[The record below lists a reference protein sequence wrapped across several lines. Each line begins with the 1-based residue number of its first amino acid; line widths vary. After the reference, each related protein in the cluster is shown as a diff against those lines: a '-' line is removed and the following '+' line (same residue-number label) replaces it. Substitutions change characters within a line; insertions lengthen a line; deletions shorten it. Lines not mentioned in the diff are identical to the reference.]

1 MKRFNILLVA
11 FALFSIS
18 NCAYD
23 WTPVN
28 DLFNNLI
35 LKKVIPGAVV
45 MVGNNGSALFQSPY
59 GTLTYQTDAFEQRVQ
74 NDTMYDVASLT
85 KVMGTT
91 AAIISLLDGKQIALT
106 DLVTK
111 YLPQYGN
118 GGKGNTTIANL
129 LLHNAGLLYDYPG
142 PLPPVVEEIWTY
154 LWYVK
159 PAYPIGSK
167 WSYSNLGYVLLGEII
182 KKVTGKSLQD
192 YFHQSQVF
200 MGLKE
205 TMFNPPANYTY
216 RIAPCEYD
224 AELRHRIV
232 RGEAH
237 ERLSYYLGGET
248 GHSGLFTTATDVT
261 RYVRLILNLGKIG
274 IEARAFSAATV

>member
-1 MKRFNILLVA
+1 MTAFNI
-11 FALFSIS
+11 FTISILIFGLC
-18 NCAYD
+18 NCSYD

-28 DLFNNLI
+28 TLFNNLI
-35 LKKVIPGAVV
+35 LRRVFPGAVV
-45 MVGNNGSALFQSPY
+45 AVGNGTSTIFQSPY
-59 GTLTYQTDAFEQRVQ
+59 GTLTHKSDVFEQHVQ

-85 KVMGTT
+85 KVMGTS
-91 AAIISLLDGKQIALT
+91 AALIGLLDGKTIGLN

-111 YLPQYGN
+111 YLPLYAN

-142 PLPPVVEEIWTY
+142 PLPPIVEELWTY

-167 WSYSNLGYVLLGEII
+167 SSYSNLGFVLLGEIV
-182 KKVTGKSLQD
+182 KKVTGKSLAD
-192 YFHQSQVF
+192 YYHQSQVF

-205 TMFNPPANYTY
+205 TMFNPPNNYTY

-232 RGEAH
+232 RGEPH
-237 ERLSYYLGGET
+237 ERVSYYLGG
-248 GHSGLFTTATDVT
+248 
-261 RYVRLILNLGKIG
+261 
-274 IEARAFSAATV
+274 